1 VIFDVLVI
9 VPLFVNSIRVR
20 NFFFFLTS
28 LYFDISIFV
37 FVDNIVFLSFFF
49 FSVSLALNRRKLLAY
64 KICFE

>member
-49 FSVSLALNRRKLLAY
+49 FLSFIGSQSKKTFSLQNLL
-64 KICFE
+64 